1 MVIRL
6 GVTGLKKTEL
16 GYLLDLF
23 GGMGEEGW
31 CDLVYVKSLS
41 MIRLMVVLLMPL
53 SCMVSMVLVLWV
65 FKDKIMHFREVKCQ
79 EFDIKYKVFYNIHI
93 ERITVACGYSRYH
106 IRLRFTVV

>member
-1 MVIRL
+1 
-6 GVTGLKKTEL
+6 
-16 GYLLDLF
+16 
-23 GGMGEEGW
+23 
-31 CDLVYVKSLS
+31 
-41 MIRLMVVLLMPL
+41 MIRLMVVLLMSF

-79 EFDIKYKVFYNIHI
+79 ELDIKYKVFYNIHI